1 MIDLGSDTVSPPTLA
16 MRRAMADAPAGLA
29 PSPLALERRT
39 AERLGKKGAV
49 YVVSDAMTTIQVREA
64 V

>member
-16 MRRAMADAPAGLA
+16 MRRAMADAPVGLD

-39 AERLGKKGAV
+39 AELFGKEGTV
-49 YVVSDAMTTIQVREA
+49 YMVSDAMISRVREA